1 MNVCNPANLFVSLK
15 SKTLQSYYRA
25 IPISSW
31 IVIFELNFLMCLWK
45 FPLEISNSQ
54 IWHLQL
60 VNFVGKINMI
70 QIEKNIK
77 FENLFRR
84 NPRGEE
90 IERVVKWNRISR
102 AAVL

>member
-1 MNVCNPANLFVSLK
+1 
-15 SKTLQSYYRA
+15 
-25 IPISSW
+25 
-31 IVIFELNFLMCLWK
+31 
-45 FPLEISNSQ
+45 
-54 IWHLQL
+54 
-60 VNFVGKINMI
+60 MI

-84 NPRGEE
+84 NPKGEE